1 MSNGQFEKGFVRAGA
16 QSVSDKDIDKVVAKS
31 EEIKRKFRPG
41 GPLQRFIT
49 DGQLLIAMVKDYWGR
64 RYRKVPVGVVG
75 AAVFTLL
82 YVLNPLDLMPD
93 VIPLVG
99 QIDDAAVVAG
109 CLMLIEHDLRRYQA
123 WRSGSEARPALPSD
137 SSQAPG

>member
-1 MSNGQFEKGFVRAGA
+1 MNDGQFEKGLVRAGA

-31 EEIKRKFRPG
+31 EEIKKKFRPG
-41 GPLQRFIT
+41 GPLQRFIE
-49 DGQLLIAMVKDYWGR
+49 DGQLLIAMVRDYWGR
-64 RYRKVPVGVVG
+64 RYRKVPVGVIG

-82 YVLNPLDLMPD
+82 YVLNPLDLLPD

-109 CLMLIEHDLRRYQA
+109 CLMLIEHDLRSYQA
-123 WRSGSEARPALPSD
+123 WRRASEARPALPSD
-137 SSQAPG
+137 SSQAPR